1 MAAPINWY
9 PGHMNKAR
17 REIAKAMP
25 KVNLLIEVLDARI
38 PFTSE
43 NPMVAQLR
51 GDTPCI
57 KVLNKSDMAD
67 PAVTEAWLHHF
78 EKEEG
83 VTALAL
89 NGLQPKRVKRLI
101 PLGKSLLPA
110 DRSKGKTITT
120 MILGIPN
127 VGKSTIIN
135 TLAGRT
141 IAKTGN
147 KPAVTKMQQRIYIDH
162 SFALLDTPGFLWPKL
177 SPPSCGFK
185 LAVTGAVRD
194 AVVSFEDLAF
204 YAVAYLAEHYPDQIQ
219 ARYKLSSLGDDEMSI
234 LEAIAG
240 KRGCIG
246 RGGIVNLQKV
256 SELFIR
262 EYRQCSMGR
271 LSLETP
277 EQIAAEQGHAET
289 RSPRT

>member
-1 MAAPINWY
+1 
-9 PGHMNKAR
+9 MNKAR

-83 VTALAL
+83 VTAVAL

-101 PLGKSLLPA
+101 PLGKRMLPA
-110 DRSKGKTITT
+110 DRAKGKTITT

-147 KPAVTKMQQRIYIDH
+147 KPAVTKIQQRIYIDH

-185 LAVTGAVRD
+185 LAVTGAIRD

-204 YAVAYLAEHYPDQIQ
+204 YAVAYLAEHYPDQIK

-277 EQIAAEQGHAET
+277 EQIAAESGHAES
-289 RSPRT
+289 RAPIA

>member
-83 VTALAL
+83 VTAVAL

-101 PLGKSLLPA
+101 PLGKRMLPA
-110 DRSKGKTITT
+110 DRAKGKTITT

-147 KPAVTKMQQRIYIDH
+147 KPAVTKIQQRIYIDH

-185 LAVTGAVRD
+185 LAVTGAIRD

-204 YAVAYLAEHYPDQIQ
+204 YAVAYLAEHYPDQIK

-277 EQIAAEQGHAET
+277 EQIAAESGHAES
-289 RSPRT
+289 RAPIA

>member
-25 KVNLLIEVLDARI
+25 KVNLIIEVLDARI
-38 PFTSE
+38 PFTSV
-43 NPMVAQLR
+43 NPMVEQLR
-51 GDTPCI
+51 GNTPCI

-67 PAVTEAWLHHF
+67 PAVTEAWMQYF

-83 VTALAL
+83 VTAVAL

-110 DRSKGKTITT
+110 DRSKNKTITT

-135 TLAGRT
+135 TLAGRV

-185 LAVTGAVRD
+185 LAVTGAIRD
-194 AVVSFEDLAF
+194 AVISFEDLAF
-204 YAVAYLAEHYPDQIQ
+204 YAVKYLAVHYPNEIM
-219 ARYKLSSLGDDEMSI
+219 ARYKLSELGADEMAI

-246 RGGIVNLQKV
+246 RGGIVNLHKV
-256 SELFIR
+256 SEMFIR

-271 LSLETP
+271 MSLETP
-277 EQIAAEQGHAET
+277 AQIAAEHG
-289 RSPRT
+289 SLSGG